1 MSAHTV
7 ALLLADARLP
17 SGAHA
22 FSAGL
27 EPALQGGLDPSEV
40 PAFLRARTR
49 TTTLVDAATAVVA
62 RRVALDGGALDGGAL
77 AAGTFTAVERAWAAR
92 TPSAAARHAARELG
106 RGLLRL
112 ARALWPE
119 STMISGVAPLAPR
132 PIVLGAIAAHADLD
146 AEDLVRLAVY
156 DDVACAVAALLK
168 LEPGDPLDGV
178 RLVLDACASVD
189 PLVPHLAALTLPDA
203 IPAASAPQTEAWTEA
218 HAASNRRLFRA

>member
-1 MSAHTV
+1 MSSHTV

-27 EPALQGGLDPSEV
+27 EPALQGGLDAREV

-49 TTTLVDAATAVVA
+49 TTTVVDAATAVVA
-62 RRVALDGGALDGGAL
+62 RHVALGGRPLGP
-77 AAGTFTAVERAWAAR
+77 VERAWAAR

-112 ARALWPE
+112 ARGLWPD
-119 STMISGVAPLAPR
+119 STIVSAVAPLAPR
-132 PIVLGAIAAHADLD
+132 PIVLGAIAAHADFD
-146 AEDLVRLAVY
+146 AESLVRLAVY
-156 DDVACAVAALLK
+156 DDAACAVAALLK

-178 RLVLDACASVD
+178 RLVLDACAAVD
-189 PLVPHLAALTLPDA
+189 PLVPHLAALIQPDA